1 MAVKRLPVQILIRHS
16 TSQNWTT
23 ANPILEQ
30 GEFGLETNTFLI
42 KVGDG
47 IRDWTHL
54 PYLNKLNETYFKRT
68 DNDGLTFSDS
78 FQQILNNLIAAGG
91 GGSGTITIPDQPTN
105 PTDAANK
112 AYVDWAVAHAGHLTR
127 AIVQALPQQDID
139 EYTIYMIRNSGDT
152 GYDEYMYIQ
161 GSWDMVGSTGSG
173 GGGFTLEPATAE
185 RLGGVK
191 SSNLPNRVS
200 VTQEGFMTLN
210 DVSVFNLYI
219 PDGDVLVIDGG
230 RA

>member
-1 MAVKRLPVQILIRHS
+1 MAEKRLPVQILIRHS
-16 TSQNWTT
+16 TSQNWTVK
-23 ANPILEQ
+23 NPTLEQ

-47 IRDWTHL
+47 IRDWQHL
-54 PYLNKLNETYFKRT
+54 PYLNKLNETYFQRT
-68 DNDGLTFSDS
+68 DDGQLTFSDS
-78 FQQILNNLIAAGG
+78 FMQILNNLIANAGG
-91 GGSGTITIPDQPTN
+91 GGVITIPDMPVN
-105 PTDAANK
+105 PTDASNK

-127 AIVQALPQQDID
+127 AIVQTLPTEDID
-139 EYTIYMIRNSGDT
+139 EYTIYMIQNSGGT

-161 GSWDMVGSTGSG
+161 GSWDMVGQTGSG
-173 GGGFTLEPATAE
+173 GGGFILEPATSS

-191 SSNLPNRVS
+191 ASSLPNYVN

>member
-1 MAVKRLPVQILIRHS
+1 MAEKRLPVQILIRHS
-16 TSQNWTT
+16 TSQNWDTK
-23 ANPILEQ
+23 NPTLEQ

-47 IRDWTHL
+47 IRDWQHL
-54 PYLNKLNETYFKRT
+54 PYLNKLNETYFQRT

-78 FQQILNNLIAAGG
+78 FQQILNNLIANAGG
-91 GGSGTITIPDQPTN
+91 GSTITIPDMPTN

-127 AIVQALPQQDID
+127 AIVQSLPAQDID
-139 EYTIYMIRNSGDT
+139 EYTIYMIENSTHD

-161 GSWDMVGSTGSG
+161 GSWDMVGHTGSS
-173 GGGFTLEPATAE
+173 GGGFTLEPATDV

-191 SSNLPNRVS
+191 ASALPNYVN
-200 VTQEGFMTLN
+200 VTQEGFMTIN
-210 DVSVFNLYI
+210 DVSVFKLYI

>member
-1 MAVKRLPVQILIRHS
+1 MAEKRLPVQILIRHS
-16 TSQNWTT
+16 TSQNWITK
-23 ANPILEQ
+23 NPTLEQ

-42 KVGDG
+42 KIGDG
-47 IRDWTHL
+47 IRDWIHL
-54 PYLNKLNETYFKRT
+54 PYLNQLNATYFKRT
-68 DNDGLTFSDS
+68 DEGALTFSDS
-78 FQQILNNLIAAGG
+78 FQQIINNLIANAGG
-91 GGSGTITIPDQPTN
+91 GSTITIPDMPVN

-127 AIVQALPQQDID
+127 AIVQELPVENID
-139 EYTIYMIRNSGDT
+139 EYTIYMIQNSAGT

-161 GSWDMVGSTGSG
+161 GSWDMVGQTGSG
-173 GGGFTLEPATAE
+173 GGGFVLEPATTS

-191 SSNLPNRVS
+191 ASILPNYVN

-210 DVSVFNLYI
+210 DVSVFKLYI

-230 RA
+230 TA

>member
-1 MAVKRLPVQILIRHS
+1 MAEKRLPVQILIRHS
-16 TSQNWTT
+16 TSQNWLTK
-23 ANPILEQ
+23 NPTLEQ

-47 IRDWTHL
+47 IRDWIHL
-54 PYLNKLNETYFKRT
+54 PYLNQLNETYFKRT
-68 DNDGLTFSDS
+68 DEGALTFSDE
-78 FQQILNNLIAAGG
+78 FQEILNNLIAGAGG
-91 GGSGTITIPDQPTN
+91 GGKITIPDMPTD

-127 AIVQALPQQDID
+127 AIVQELPTEEID
-139 EYTIYMIRNSGDT
+139 EYTIYMIQNSAGT

-161 GSWDMVGSTGSG
+161 GSWDMVGQTGSG
-173 GGGFTLEPATAE
+173 GGGFVLEPATE
-185 RLGGVK
+185 SRLGGVK
-191 SSNLPNRVS
+191 ASSLPNYVN

-210 DVSVFNLYI
+210 DVSVFKLYI